1 MSKKNKNVSTA
12 IAPIRAENFPEW
24 YQTVV
29 KEADMAEMAHVRGC
43 MVIKPWGY
51 GMWEQIQSRFDRMI
65 KSLGYENAYFPLFVP
80 LRYIQKE
87 ADHVKG
93 FAKEMAVVTHHRLE
107 QQEGKLVPAGELTE
121 PVVIRPTS
129 ETIIGESL
137 ANWIRSYRDLPVR
150 INQWCNIVRWEM
162 RPRVF
167 LRTTE
172 FLWQEGHSAHT
183 NSKEA
188 GEEAK
193 RILEVYRQFAE
204 KWLGIPV
211 IQGTKPPYDRFPG
224 GLETYAIEAMMQD
237 GKALQA
243 GTTHYLGQNFARAA
257 NITFTDAKGNQ
268 QLVYTTSWGV
278 STRLIGA
285 IIMVHGDDNGMRVPP
300 KVAPYQVVVIPIQQD
315 KDQDLT
321 SFNYAKTLCTQLNSL
336 HFSEGQPIAAKFDD
350 RLLRFVDKKWQWI
363 KRGIPIQVELGP
375 RDVQGE
381 MVTLRLRTEDPQEK
395 RVMPRKQFIQ
405 NVGKMLDGI
414 QKKYFEEAKAN
425 LEDRIYHVTNFS
437 ELEEHFKSRDSSPGF
452 LRAPWFQSEEED
464 ERLKS
469 LNITIRCIPFVQ
481 KGIKRKCILTGKT
494 TSTEAIF
501 AKAY

>member
-1 MSKKNKNVSTA
+1 MNKKDKNVSTA
-12 IAPIRAENFPEW
+12 ISPTRGENFPEW
-24 YQTVV
+24 YQEVV
-29 KEADMAEMAHVRGC
+29 KEADLAEMAHVRGC

-51 GMWEQIQSRFDRMI
+51 GIWEQIQNRFDQKI

-80 LRYIQKE
+80 LKYIQKE

-129 ETIIGESL
+129 ETIIGESF

-172 FLWQEGHSAHT
+172 FLWQEGHSAHA
-183 NSKEA
+183 SSEEAEKEA
-188 GEEAK
+188 I

-204 KWLGIPV
+204 EWLAIPV
-211 IQGTKPPYDRFPG
+211 IPGTKPPYDRFPG

-243 GTTHYLGQNFARAA
+243 GTTHYLGQNFAKAA
-257 NITFTDAKGNQ
+257 NICFTDANGNQ
-268 QLVYTTSWGV
+268 QFVYTTSWGV

-300 KVAPYQVVVIPIQQD
+300 KVAPYQVVVIPIQHD
-315 KDQDLT
+315 KDQDIT
-321 SFNYAKTLCTQLNSL
+321 SFKYAKTLCTQLNSL
-336 HFSEGQPIAAKFDD
+336 HFCQGQPIAAKFDD

-381 MVTLRLRTEDPQEK
+381 MVTLRFRTEDPQEK
-395 RVMPRKQFIQ
+395 QVIPRKQFIQ
-405 NVGKMLDGI
+405 TVGKMLDDI
-414 QKKYFEEAKAN
+414 QKKYFEVAKAS
-425 LEDRIYHVTNFS
+425 LENRVYDVSGFS
-437 ELEEHFKSRDSSPGF
+437 ELEEHFTSRDSRSGF
-452 LRAPWFQSEEED
+452 VRAPWLLSEQED

-469 LNITIRCIPFVQ
+469 LGITIRCIPFVQ
-481 KGIKRKCILTGKT
+481 KGIKQKCILTGKT
-494 TSTEAIF
+494 TSSEAIF

>member
-1 MSKKNKNVSTA
+1 MNKKNKNVSTA
-12 IAPIRAENFPEW
+12 IAPTRAENFPEW

-51 GMWEQIQSRFDRMI
+51 GIWEQIQNRFDQKI

-80 LRYIQKE
+80 LKYIQKE

-129 ETIIGESL
+129 ETIIGESF

-183 NSKEA
+183 NSDEA
-188 GEEAK
+188 EEEAL

-204 KWLGIPV
+204 RWLAIPV
-211 IQGTKPPYDRFPG
+211 IPGTKPPYDRFPG
-224 GLETYAIEAMMQD
+224 GLETYTIEAMMQD
-237 GKALQA
+237 GKAVQA
-243 GTTHYLGQNFARAA
+243 GTTHYLGQNFAKAA
-257 NITFTDAKGNQ
+257 NISFTDTEGKQ
-268 QLVYTTSWGV
+268 QFVYTTSWGL

-285 IIMVHGDDNGMRVPP
+285 MIMVHGDDNGMRVPP
-300 KVAPYQVVVIPIQQD
+300 KVAPYQVVIIPIQYG
-315 KDQDLT
+315 KDEDVT
-321 SFNYAKTLCTQLNSL
+321 SLNYARTLCTQLNSL
-336 HFSEGQPIAAKFDD
+336 SFSEGQPIAAKFDD

-395 RVMPRKQFIQ
+395 RVMPRKEFIR
-405 NVGKMLDGI
+405 NVGKMLDDI
-414 QKKYFEEAKAN
+414 QKKYFEEAKAR
-425 LEDRIYHVTNFS
+425 LESSIYDVIGFS
-437 ELEEHFKSRDSSPGF
+437 ELEESLTSRDSRPGF
-452 LRAPWFQSEEED
+452 VRAPWFLSEEED

-469 LNITIRCIPFVQ
+469 MAVTIRCIPLVQ
-481 KGIKRKCILTGKT
+481 RGIKGKCILTGKT
-494 TSTEAIF
+494 TSIEAIF
-501 AKAY
+501 AKSY

>member
-1 MSKKNKNVSTA
+1 MSKKNKDVSTA
-12 IAPIRAENFPEW
+12 ISPIRGENFPEW
-24 YQTVV
+24 YQEVV
-29 KEADMAEMAHVRGC
+29 KEADLAEMAHVRGC

-51 GMWEQIQSRFDRMI
+51 GIWEQIQNLFDQKI

-80 LRYIQKE
+80 LKYIQKE

-172 FLWQEGHSAHT
+172 FLWQEGHSAHAG
-183 NSKEA
+183 SQEA
-188 GEEAK
+188 EEEAL
-193 RILEVYRQFAE
+193 RILEVYREFAE
-204 KWLGIPV
+204 KWLAIPV
-211 IQGTKPPYDRFPG
+211 IPGTKPPYDRFPG

-243 GTTHYLGQNFARAA
+243 GTTHYLGQNFAKAA
-257 NITFTDAKGNQ
+257 NISFTDANGKQ
-268 QLVYTTSWGV
+268 EFVYTTSWGV

-300 KVAPYQVVVIPIQQD
+300 KVAPYQVVIIPIPQD
-315 KDQDLT
+315 KDQDAAT
-321 SFNYAKTLCTQLNSL
+321 FKYAKTLCTELNSL
-336 HFSEGQPIAAKFDD
+336 YFGEGQPIAAKFDD

-381 MVTLRLRTEDPQEK
+381 MVTLRFRTEDPQEK
-395 RVMPRKQFIQ
+395 QVIPRKQFIQ
-405 NVGKMLDGI
+405 TVGKMLDDI
-414 QKKYFEEAKAN
+414 QKKYYEEAKAR
-425 LEDRIYHVTNFS
+425 LESRIYDVTDFS
-437 ELEEHFKSRDSSPGF
+437 RLEEHFTSRDSIPGF
-452 LRAPWFQSEEED
+452 LRAPWLLSEVED

-469 LNITIRCIPFVQ
+469 LNITIRCLPLVQ
-481 KGIKRKCILTGKT
+481 KGKKRKCILTGKT